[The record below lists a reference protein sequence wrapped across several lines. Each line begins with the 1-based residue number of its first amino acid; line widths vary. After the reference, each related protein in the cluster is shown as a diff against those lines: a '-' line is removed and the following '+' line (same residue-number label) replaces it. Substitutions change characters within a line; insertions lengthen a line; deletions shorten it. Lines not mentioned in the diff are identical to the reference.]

1 MTFSTV
7 YEESFIDRV
16 YDTCEEHR
24 VTIIDTLI
32 CESMILKRQPQYL
45 GSGSSGHSFAVQVGH
60 QRWVLKQYYDDPVVQ
75 DIMLREI
82 VQLSSVQNFPCVQRL
97 VGVVPEY
104 LTIVTQYA
112 GEPLH
117 TCITKKLYSPNEFIS
132 IMQQVLN
139 AVKYLH
145 SKHILHLNLKP
156 AKICILRDKE
166 GDLRATLIDFGS
178 SHPAGDCIQ
187 YWDNSPTTYPSTDPQ
202 LFNGEPCHPTNDI
215 YSFGWMLATLLPH
228 VLENNIPENLDL
240 WAKGAQHKDSKKRP
254 TLLELSNLLQCVSF
268 RH

>member
-166 GDLRATLIDFGS
+166 GDLRFS
-178 SHPAGDCIQ
+178 SRLQVSSAQLVRSLCHSC
-187 YWDNSPTTYPSTDPQ
+187 ST
-202 LFNGEPCHPTNDI
+202 E
-215 YSFGWMLATLLPH
+215 SLATL
-228 VLENNIPENLDL
+228 
-240 WAKGAQHKDSKKRP
+240 P
-254 TLLELSNLLQCVSF
+254 TISIALAGCWP
-268 RH
+268 RCCHTC